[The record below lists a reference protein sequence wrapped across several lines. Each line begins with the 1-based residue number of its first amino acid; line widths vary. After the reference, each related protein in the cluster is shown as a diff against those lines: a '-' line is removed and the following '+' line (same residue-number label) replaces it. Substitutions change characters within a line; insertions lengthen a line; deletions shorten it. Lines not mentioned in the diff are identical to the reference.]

1 MLLSYGGTPGQGE
14 EDLFLTAMYE
24 LRVNGVVSG
33 SPEAKA
39 IETNYAQLAKGAA
52 LTAVERIRLW
62 KVEDRLDAP

>member
-1 MLLSYGGTPGQGE
+1 MLVSYGGAPGQGQE
-14 EDLFLTAMYE
+14 SLFLTAMYE
-24 LRVNGVVSG
+24 LRVNSVVPG
-33 SPEAKA
+33 SSEAKD